1 MKGYRKILIAVNG
14 SKEVLV
20 KGLQLASDEKCW
32 VTVMKVIP
40 SFEGDLNLTGIK
52 NIGDILDSGG
62 EKAVSELK
70 DLAESEGALIKTRL
84 EEGDVHKKILEV
96 AEEERCDVIIIGAKK
111 RSWIR
116 KLFGDN
122 VVEKVISQAPC
133 PVFVVSAS
141 A

>member
-40 SFEGDLNLTGIK
+40 PFDGDLNLTGIK

-70 DLAESEGALIKTRL
+70 DLAESEGALIETRL

-96 AEEERCDVIIIGAKK
+96 AEEERCDVIIMGAKK

-122 VVEKVISQAPC
+122 VVEKVISQATC
-133 PVFVVSAS
+133 PVFVVSA
-141 A
+141 

>member
-96 AEEERCDVIIIGAKK
+96 AEEERCDVIIMGAKK

-133 PVFVVSAS
+133 PVFVVSA
-141 A
+141 